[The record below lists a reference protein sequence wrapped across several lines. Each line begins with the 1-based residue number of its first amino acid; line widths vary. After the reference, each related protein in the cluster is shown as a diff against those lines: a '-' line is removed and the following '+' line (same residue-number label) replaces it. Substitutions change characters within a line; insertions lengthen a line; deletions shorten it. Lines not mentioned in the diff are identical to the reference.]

1 LIPVII
7 YQSIAGLGVMV
18 VVSSEMAEELM
29 KSIDWYNAVDSGI
42 PSFSPISI
50 ASLAKQIG

>member
-1 LIPVII
+1 
-7 YQSIAGLGVMV
+7 MV